1 MPGKLRRLT
10 EKLIIDSAVALA
22 RIYLALSKPPRYSLE
37 NLSMNLKGSNLMRLF
52 SGEAQALTTVRFI
65 DLLDHFDANVNS
77 PLDVERING
86 EAIECI
92 RSKIGEHPIHEVKEV
107 CSQLIRSKI
116 PKAEEYVHTL
126 IHEYSHFDMIAGTET
141 AKLAEMFSLR
151 ERIDNIAFTD
161 LVYRNINL
169 GEIVG
174 EDFARRDKADVIGS
188 GLEENKAKQILE
200 DEIIPR
206 IENLVKSSEAIRYF
220 ASSMNDYKVL
230 SSLSNLIAVVV
241 EPTTWALVE
250 NDKYF
255 SMYWRQYFNFIKS
268 KSEEFKCIKEIY
280 QEAKRIGYTEAVNK
294 ARWVLQELPS
304 LISKNR
310 RSAEGSCRKCP
321 YALVYRIKKML
332 QELSSLISKNG
343 RGMDDSL
350 AKGITNFDDLRR
362 EIIKEMC
369 RIFKNSPGS
378 IRPAKNYAL
387 PQILIELVYE
397 YSKDEYEKKLELMA
411 SLLTRDLN
419 VMRYLLNFMRR
430 YKGPLDQ
437 SGVPG
442 VCSDFVNLN
451 NELVG
456 GCYNVYAGTVG
467 KEGERRPFGTL
478 EELEGNL
485 ALSVKPAMI
494 LFVYYSHVKQAMIE
508 KETYKGVADRV
519 SRKLSFVGIKDFEN
533 IAVDEALSLD
543 VNPNFNVLSYYTP
556 SECMKNERDCAELM
570 RSFLTFWMYIVLR
583 LGKAIA
589 LLPNRHGIYVL

>member
-65 DLLDHFDANVNS
+65 DFLDHFDANVNS
-77 PLDVERING
+77 QLDVERING

-92 RSKIGEHPIHEVKEV
+92 RSKIGKHPIHEVKEV

-188 GLEENKAKQILE
+188 GLEENKAKQILK

-294 ARWVLQELPS
+294 ARWVLQEL
-304 LISKNR
+304 
-310 RSAEGSCRKCP
+310 
-321 YALVYRIKKML
+321 
-332 QELSSLISKNG
+332 SSLISKNG

-397 YSKDEYEKKLELMA
+397 YSKDEYEKKKLELMA

-419 VMRYLLNFMRR
+419 VMRYLLNFMRK

-442 VCSDFVNLN
+442 VCSNFVNLN

-456 GCYNVYAGTVG
+456 GCYNVDAGTVG

-583 LGKAIA
+583 LGKAIV

>member
-1 MPGKLRRLT
+1 MSGKLRRLT
-10 EKLIIDSAVALA
+10 EILIIGSAVALA
-22 RIYLALSKPPRYSLE
+22 RIYLALSEHPRYSLE

-65 DLLDHFDANVNS
+65 DFLDHFDANVNS
-77 PLDVERING
+77 QLDVERING
-86 EAIECI
+86 ETIECI
-92 RSKIGEHPIHEVKEV
+92 RSKIGKHPIHEVKEA

-169 GEIVG
+169 GKIVG

-200 DEIIPR
+200 NEIIPR
-206 IENLVKSSEAIRYF
+206 IESLVKSSEAIRYF

-255 SMYWRQYFNFIKS
+255 SMYWRQYFYFIKS

-304 LISKNR
+304 LISK
-310 RSAEGSCRKCP
+310 
-321 YALVYRIKKML
+321 
-332 QELSSLISKNG
+332 ISKNG
-343 RGMDDSL
+343 SSVEDSL
-350 AKGITNFDDLRR
+350 AKGITNFDNLRK
-362 EIIKEMC
+362 EIIKEIC

-378 IRPAKNYAL
+378 IRPARNYAL
-387 PQILIELVYE
+387 PQILIELVDE
-397 YSKDEYEKKLELMA
+397 YSKDEYERKKLDLMA

-419 VMRYLLNFMRR
+419 VMKYLLNFMRR
-430 YKGPLDQ
+430 YKGPLNQ

-442 VCSDFVNLN
+442 VCSDFVSPN

-467 KEGERRPFGTL
+467 KEGERRPFSTL

-485 ALSVKPAMI
+485 ALSVKPAMT
-494 LFVYYSHVKQAMIE
+494 LFVYYSRVKQACRGDCGRPECEKEKKTCEAE
-508 KETYKGVADRV
+508 KETYKGAADRV
-519 SRKLSFVGIKDFEN
+519 SRKLSFVGIKGFEN
-533 IAVDEALSLD
+533 IAVDETLSLD
-543 VNPNFNVLSYYTP
+543 VNPNLNVFYFYTP
-556 SECMKNERDCAELM
+556 SECMKNERVCAELM

-589 LLPNRHGIYVL
+589 LLPNRHGIYMF

>member
-1 MPGKLRRLT
+1 
-10 EKLIIDSAVALA
+10 
-22 RIYLALSKPPRYSLE
+22 
-37 NLSMNLKGSNLMRLF
+37 
-52 SGEAQALTTVRFI
+52 
-65 DLLDHFDANVNS
+65 
-77 PLDVERING
+77 
-86 EAIECI
+86 
-92 RSKIGEHPIHEVKEV
+92 
-107 CSQLIRSKI
+107 
-116 PKAEEYVHTL
+116 
-126 IHEYSHFDMIAGTET
+126 MIAGTET

-200 DEIIPR
+200 NEIIPR

-230 SSLSNLIAVVV
+230 FNFSNLIAVVV

-250 NDKYF
+250 NDEYF
-255 SMYWRQYFNFIKS
+255 SMYWRQYFYFIES
-268 KSEEFKCIKEIY
+268 EDSEEFKCIKEIY

-304 LISKNR
+304 LISKN
-310 RSAEGSCRKCP
+310 GSS
-321 YALVYRIKKML
+321 V
-332 QELSSLISKNG
+332 E
-343 RGMDDSL
+343 DSL

-362 EIIKEMC
+362 EIIKEIC

-378 IRPAKNYAL
+378 IRPARNYAL
-387 PQILIELVYE
+387 PQILIELVDE
-397 YSKDEYEKKLELMA
+397 YSKDEYERKKLDLMA

-419 VMRYLLNFMRR
+419 VVRYLLNFMHR
-430 YKGPLDQ
+430 YKGPLNQ

-467 KEGERRPFGTL
+467 KEEERRPFGTL

-494 LFVYYSHVKQAMIE
+494 LFVYYSYVKQACKGDRGRPECEAE
-508 KETYKGVADRV
+508 KETYKGAVDRV

-543 VNPNFNVLSYYTP
+543 VDPNLYVLSFYTP

>member
-10 EKLIIDSAVALA
+10 EKLIIGSAVALA

-65 DLLDHFDANVNS
+65 DFLDRFDADVNS
-77 PLDVERING
+77 ALDVERING

-92 RSKIGEHPIHEVKEV
+92 RSKIGKHPIHEVKEV

-200 DEIIPR
+200 NEIIPR

-230 SSLSNLIAVVV
+230 FNFSNLIAVVV

-250 NDKYF
+250 NDEYF
-255 SMYWRQYFNFIKS
+255 SMYWRQYFYFIES
-268 KSEEFKCIKEIY
+268 EDSEEFKCIKEIY

-304 LISKNR
+304 LISKN
-310 RSAEGSCRKCP
+310 GSS
-321 YALVYRIKKML
+321 V
-332 QELSSLISKNG
+332 E
-343 RGMDDSL
+343 DSL
-350 AKGITNFDDLRR
+350 AKGITNFDNLRR
-362 EIIKEMC
+362 EIIKEIC

-378 IRPAKNYAL
+378 IRPARNYAL

-397 YSKDEYEKKLELMA
+397 YSKDEYEKKLDLMA

-419 VMRYLLNFMRR
+419 VMGYLLNFVRR
-430 YKGPLDQ
+430 YKGPLNQ

-442 VCSDFVNLN
+442 VCSDFVSPN

-456 GCYNVYAGTVG
+456 GCYNVDAGTVG

-543 VNPNFNVLSYYTP
+543 VNPNFNVLSFYTP

>member
-1 MPGKLRRLT
+1 MPGKLRRFT
-10 EKLIIDSAVALA
+10 EKLIIGSAVTLA
-22 RIYLALSKPPRYSLE
+22 RTYLALSKPPRYSLE

-65 DLLDHFDANVNS
+65 DFLDHFDANVNN

-86 EAIECI
+86 ETIECI
-92 RSKIGEHPIHEVKEV
+92 RSKIGKHPIHEVKEV

-200 DEIIPR
+200 NEIIPR

-230 SSLSNLIAVVV
+230 FNFSNLIAVVV

-250 NDKYF
+250 NDEYF
-255 SMYWRQYFNFIKS
+255 SMYWSQYFYFIES
-268 KSEEFKCIKEIY
+268 EDSEEFKCIEEIY

-304 LISKNR
+304 LISKN
-310 RSAEGSCRKCP
+310 GSS
-321 YALVYRIKKML
+321 V
-332 QELSSLISKNG
+332 E
-343 RGMDDSL
+343 DSL
-350 AKGITNFDDLRR
+350 AKEIMNFDDLRR

-419 VMRYLLNFMRR
+419 VMRYLLNFMRK

-442 VCSDFVNLN
+442 VCSNFVNLN

-456 GCYNVYAGTVG
+456 GCYNVDAGTVG

-508 KETYKGVADRV
+508 KETYKGVADRI

-583 LGKAIA
+583 LGKAIV

>member
-1 MPGKLRRLT
+1 
-10 EKLIIDSAVALA
+10 
-22 RIYLALSKPPRYSLE
+22 
-37 NLSMNLKGSNLMRLF
+37 
-52 SGEAQALTTVRFI
+52 
-65 DLLDHFDANVNS
+65 
-77 PLDVERING
+77 
-86 EAIECI
+86 
-92 RSKIGEHPIHEVKEV
+92 
-107 CSQLIRSKI
+107 
-116 PKAEEYVHTL
+116 
-126 IHEYSHFDMIAGTET
+126 
-141 AKLAEMFSLR
+141 
-151 ERIDNIAFTD
+151 
-161 LVYRNINL
+161 
-169 GEIVG
+169 
-174 EDFARRDKADVIGS
+174 
-188 GLEENKAKQILE
+188 
-200 DEIIPR
+200 
-206 IENLVKSSEAIRYF
+206 
-220 ASSMNDYKVL
+220 
-230 SSLSNLIAVVV
+230 
-241 EPTTWALVE
+241 
-250 NDKYF
+250 
-255 SMYWRQYFNFIKS
+255 
-268 KSEEFKCIKEIY
+268 
-280 QEAKRIGYTEAVNK
+280 
-294 ARWVLQELPS
+294 VLQELPS

-343 RGMDDSL
+343 RDMDDSL

-378 IRPAKNYAL
+378 IRPVKNYAL

-419 VMRYLLNFMRR
+419 VMRYLLNFMRK

-442 VCSDFVNLN
+442 VCSNFVNLN

-456 GCYNVYAGTVG
+456 GCYNVDAGTVG

-519 SRKLSFVGIKDFEN
+519 SRRLSFVGIKDFEN

-570 RSFLTFWMYIVLR
+570 RSFLTFWMYMVLR
-583 LGKAIA
+583 LGKAIV